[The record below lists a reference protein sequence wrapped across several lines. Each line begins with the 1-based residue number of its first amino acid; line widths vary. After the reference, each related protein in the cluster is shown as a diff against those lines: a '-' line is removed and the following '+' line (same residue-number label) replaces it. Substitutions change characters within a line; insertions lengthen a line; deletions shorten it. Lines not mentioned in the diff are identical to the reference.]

1 MFLVQNYYL
10 LSPQHDYQNFVLD
23 SLVDFV
29 VEIGVVDIHVVV
41 DIDVVVDFDA
51 VVYLKLYFFSLFL
64 IFKILPQS

>member
-1 MFLVQNYYL
+1 MFLVQNFYL
-10 LSPQHDYQNFVLD
+10 LSPLHYYPNFVLD

-51 VVYLKLYFFSLFL
+51 VVVVAF
-64 IFKILPQS
+64 IFCCCS

>member
-1 MFLVQNYYL
+1 MFYVQNFYL
-10 LSPQHDYQNFVLD
+10 LSPLHYYPNFVLD

-51 VVYLKLYFFSLFL
+51 VVYLKLYFFLF
-64 IFKILPQS
+64 F